1 MLYYQLFMKT
11 LYKHFLILCLLI
23 SGCASPS
30 VNYTKYQKQIDMKQQ
45 KLQEDA
51 KDFIATAKSI
61 LNKTDLKRSE
71 IKRAISIIEKSQTL
85 LGAKIDDGSEFK
97 DLSTEEQD
105 KAIDEAFDESK
116 KDLSDIEVLEEKDK
130 ELVSK
135 IVSDNIEAKTIKD
148 YERIKT
154 VKLYAILG
162 IILSSLGALFYF
174 FPAKFLGIGAR
185 IVGFFVK

>member
-1 MLYYQLFMKT
+1 MKT

-85 LGAKIDDGSEFK
+85 LGAKVDDGAEYK
-97 DLSTEEQD
+97 ELSTESQD
-105 KAIDEAFDESK
+105 KAISK
-116 KDLSDIEVLEEKDK
+116 VFNEDKKELSDIEVLEEKDK

-135 IVSDNIEAKTIKD
+135 IVTDNIKAETIKD
-148 YERIKT
+148 YERKKT
-154 VKLYAILG
+154 IKLYAILG

>member
-1 MLYYQLFMKT
+1 MKT

-23 SGCASPS
+23 SGCSSPS

-105 KAIDEAFDESK
+105 KAIQETFKESK
-116 KDLSDIEVLEEKDK
+116 KDLEEIEVLEEKDK
-130 ELVSK
+130 ELVSE
-135 IVSDNIEAKTIKD
+135 IVSDNIESKAIKD
-148 YERIKT
+148 HERKKT
-154 VKLYAILG
+154 VKLYAIFG

-174 FPAKFLGIGAR
+174 FPSKFISIGTS
-185 IVGFFVK
+185 IIGFFFKKS

>member
-1 MLYYQLFMKT
+1 M
-11 LYKHFLILCLLI
+11 I

-30 VNYTKYQKQIDMKQQ
+30 ANYTKYQKQIDMKQQ

-71 IKRAISIIEKSQTL
+71 IKRAIDIIEKSQTL
-85 LGAKIDDGSEFK
+85 LGAKLDDGSEFK
-97 DLSTEEQD
+97 DLSEESQD
-105 KAIDEAFDESK
+105 KAITKIFNEDK

-135 IVSDNIEAKTIKD
+135 IVTDNIKAETIKD
-148 YERIKT
+148 YERKKT
-154 VKLYAILG
+154 IKLYAILG

-174 FPAKFLGIGAR
+174 FPTKFLSIGTS
-185 IVGFFVK
+185 IIGFFFKK

>member
-1 MLYYQLFMKT
+1 MKT

-51 KDFIATAKSI
+51 KDFIATAKNI

-85 LGAKIDDGSEFK
+85 LGAKVGDGAEYK
-97 DLSTEEQD
+97 ELSTEEQD
-105 KAIDEAFDESK
+105 KAIEETFNESK
-116 KDLSDIEVLEEKDK
+116 KDLSDIEVLEEKNED
-130 ELVSK
+130 LVAE
-135 IVSDNIEAKTIKD
+135 IVTDNIEAKTIKE
-148 YERIKT
+148 YEKKKT
-154 VKLYAILG
+154 IKLYAILG
-162 IILSSLGALFYF
+162 IIVSSLGALFYF
-174 FPAKFLGIGAR
+174 FPTKFLSIGTS
-185 IVGFFVK
+185 IIGFLFKK